1 MQIDKCVKP
10 KDVIL
15 YIVNEFISAVKAVD
29 PKRVSGLGKVVLPT
43 LEALRDATEETEEN
57 AIGWE
62 SVVSTVAAIVNAYV
76 ISVLYDNASG
86 VCLGALIDWLKA
98 SKGTVLENYSK
109 AVAKHL
115 GLSIEI

>member
-1 MQIDKCVKP
+1 MSLDKCVKP
-10 KDVIL
+10 KGVIL

-43 LEALRDATEETEEN
+43 LEALRDATEETEEDK
-57 AIGWE
+57 IGWE
-62 SVVSTVAAIVNAYV
+62 SVVSTVATIVNAYV
-76 ISVLYDNASG
+76 ISTLYDNTPRS
-86 VCLGALIDWLKA
+86 CLEALVDWLRA
-98 SKGTVLENYSK
+98 SKGTPLEQYSK